1 MFRETNNVGIGNNE
15 EGEQWMHEKLT
26 LLLITA
32 NVVGVR

>member
-1 MFRETNNVGIGNNE
+1 MLGLGTMKKMKV
-15 EGEQWMHEKLT
+15 MHEKLT